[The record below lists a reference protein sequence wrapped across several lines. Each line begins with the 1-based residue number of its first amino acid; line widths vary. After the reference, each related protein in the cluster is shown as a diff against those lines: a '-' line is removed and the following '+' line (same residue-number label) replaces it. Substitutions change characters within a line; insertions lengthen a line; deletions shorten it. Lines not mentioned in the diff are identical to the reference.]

1 MKDVTSRAVTTAALA
16 AIVAVA
22 AFAPTV
28 SALQGAGEW
37 PIVVVIALVVLV
49 IATGWPTL
57 LRLPDRVG
65 ASTVIAL
72 VALGAVVAVAGTHG
86 HPHLRNLP
94 IVVALGVLLAF
105 VNELARRDGRPRM
118 VDSVTGTVA
127 GMVIAVAA
135 TGWIAAGRGAGGV
148 ALVVAGAVGLAVASA
163 IAAVPLDGWS
173 GALATTVAGLAGS
186 GAVAAV
192 MPTLTLLPGALLG
205 VAIGMLVAA
214 LHALFVAL
222 PTLRSRWAAG
232 AAVALP
238 VAVSGLL
245 VYIVGRV
252 LLG

>member
-22 AFAPTV
+22 AFLPTV
-28 SALQGAGEW
+28 EALSGAGEW
-37 PIVVVIALVVLV
+37 PIVVAIALVVLV
-49 IATGWPTL
+49 LAVGWPAL

-65 ASTVIAL
+65 SSTVIAL
-72 VALGAVVAVAGTHG
+72 VGLGAVVGVAGTHG

-94 IVVALGVLLAF
+94 IVIALGVLLAF

-127 GMVIAVAA
+127 GMVVAGA
-135 TGWIAAGRGAGGV
+135 AAGWIAAGRGAGGV

-163 IAAVPLDGWS
+163 VAAVPLGGWL
-173 GALATTVAGLAGS
+173 GALTTTAAGLAGS

-192 MPTLTLLPGALLG
+192 MPTLGLIPGVLLG
-205 VAIGMLVAA
+205 AAIGILIAA
-214 LHALFVAL
+214 LHALFVGL

-232 AAVALP
+232 AAIVLP
-238 VAVSGLL
+238 VAVSGFL
-245 VYIVGRV
+245 VYLVGRV

>member
-22 AFAPTV
+22 AFAPTAT
-28 SALQGAGEW
+28 ALSGAGEW
-37 PIVVVIALVVLV
+37 PIVLTVAVVVLA
-49 IATGWPTL
+49 IAIGWPTL

-65 ASTVIAL
+65 SATVIAI

-135 TGWIAAGRGAGGV
+135 AGWIAAGRGAGGV

-163 IAAVPLDGWS
+163 IAAVPLGGWS

-192 MPTLTLLPGALLG
+192 MPTLGVVPGILLG
-205 VAIGMLVAA
+205 TAIGMLVAA

-222 PTLRSRWAAG
+222 PTLRSWWAAG

-238 VAVSGLL
+238 VAVSGFL
-245 VYIVGRV
+245 VYVVGRV